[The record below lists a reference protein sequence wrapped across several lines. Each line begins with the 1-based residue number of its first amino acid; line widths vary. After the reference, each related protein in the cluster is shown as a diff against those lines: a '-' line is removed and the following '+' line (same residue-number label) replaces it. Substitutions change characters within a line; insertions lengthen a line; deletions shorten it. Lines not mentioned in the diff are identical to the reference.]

1 MASTLLGGYNIGPT
15 SMPLAEPRANPNVAT
30 VLTWLV
36 PGAGHLYL
44 GQPLVAV
51 VGFVVV
57 MGLYALGLQLSDGML
72 FELLQVDL
80 RSPLAGL
87 LAPEAANILGSV
99 WHMKAHGYGTGLP
112 RPFPDT
118 LQAGVWCTAVSGLL
132 NACLMVKANMDARSP
147 AQGALLGT
155 RPALLV
161 LAGWIVPGLGHWL
174 QGRRRRAA
182 LVFLLITGMVVL
194 ASGLAQG
201 ANLDRE
207 RHFYYWAGQFLAGGP
222 ALVLEWIHGHALVRG
237 HIPYNDAGLCFGAV
251 AGLLNVLAL
260 LDVQGVETERLLG
273 AAPEA
278 DDKPKAPG
286 APTIIGGG
294 QAAGGVQ

>member
-1 MASTLLGGYNIGPT
+1 MSIH
-15 SMPLAEPRANPNVAT
+15 EPRANPNVAT
-30 VLTWLV
+30 VLTWLI

-44 GQPLVAV
+44 GQPLVALL
-51 VGFVVV
+51 GFVVV

-72 FELLQVDL
+72 FEMLQVDL

-112 RPFPDT
+112 RPFPAT
-118 LQAGVWCTAVSGLL
+118 LHAGVWCTAASGLL

-147 AQGALLGT
+147 ARGAMVGT

-161 LAGWIVPGLGHWL
+161 LAGWVLPGLGHWL
-174 QGRRRRAA
+174 QGRRRRGM
-182 LVFLLITGMVVL
+182 LVFMLITGLVVL

-222 ALVLEWIHGHALVRG
+222 VLVLEWIHGHALVRG

-260 LDVQGVETERLLG
+260 LDVQGAESDRLFGVDAETES
-273 AAPEA
+273 
-278 DDKPKAPG
+278 KSKTTG

-294 QAAGGVQ
+294 QPMGGGQ

>member
-260 LDVQGVETERLLG
+260 LDVQGVESERLLG
-273 AAPEA
+273 AAPEV

>member
-1 MASTLLGGYNIGPT
+1 MNH
-15 SMPLAEPRANPNVAT
+15 AEPRANPNVAT
-30 VLTWLV
+30 ALTWLI

-44 GQPLVAV
+44 GRPVVAL

-87 LAPEAANILGSV
+87 LAPEAANILGSI

-112 RPFPDT
+112 RPFPET
-118 LQAGVWCTAVSGLL
+118 LHAGIWCTSVSGLL

-147 AQGALLGT
+147 AQGAMMGT

-161 LAGWIVPGLGHWL
+161 LAGWVLPGLGHWL
-174 QGRRRRAA
+174 QGRRRRGV
-182 LVFLLITGMVVL
+182 LVFMLITGMVVL

-222 ALVLEWIHGHALVRG
+222 VLVLEWIHGHALVRG
-237 HIPYNDAGLCFGAV
+237 HVPYNDAGLCFGAV

-260 LDVQGVETERLLG
+260 LDVQGAESDRLFGVDVEAE
-273 AAPEA
+273 
-278 DDKPKAPG
+278 PKSKTTG

-294 QAAGGVQ
+294 QTMGGGQ